1 MASTTLPEPS
11 DRTAINALRVPVWCA
26 VAKAIEGGLPSP
38 LNVDVHVF
46 DDYVLLQ
53 LRMDNN
59 APEEVDAWAL
69 VAGAEAV
76 AGKTLHDAGRA
87 DGPGWRSYKAGGIGA
102 GVKWHGWVFEVWC
115 SVDEPEGGES

>member
-11 DRTAINALRVPVWCA
+11 DRAAINALRLPVWCA

-46 DDYVLLQ
+46 DEGRILLQ

-69 VAGAEAV
+69 AAGAEAV
-76 AGKTLHDAGRA
+76 TGKTLHA
-87 DGPGWRSYKAGGIGA
+87 AGGIGA
-102 GVKWHGWVFEVWC
+102 GVEWHGWTFEVWC
-115 SVDEPEGGES
+115 AVDEHEGGES